1 MSKSSVSKR
10 MTRLSPS
17 MTFAMNQ
24 LSNDLKAKGIDVV
37 NMSLG
42 EPDFNTPDHV
52 KAAACAA
59 LDGNYTHYTPVP
71 GSLSLKE
78 AIAGKLQK
86 ENGLAYGPAEILVSN
101 GAKQSLCNA
110 ILALIDEGDEVI
122 IPAPYWVSYPQM
134 VLLAGGVPIHVDTGI
149 EQGFKM
155 TPGQLEKAIT
165 PRTRMLILCSPSN
178 PSGAVYS
185 QEELAALAEVIRRH
199 DDLLVLSDE
208 IYEHLN
214 YVGAHASI
222 ASCEGMRERTILV
235 NGVSKAYAMTGWRIG
250 FLAAP
255 KWIVSACNMLQGQY
269 TSGPCSVSQKAAEAA
284 WRGPQTCVEEMR
296 QAFERRRDLLVKLMR
311 EIPGLEV
318 AVPEGAFY
326 LFPKCSSYF
335 GKTDGTRVIR
345 TSTDFAMYL
354 LEVGHVATVGGD
366 AFGAPEYFRLSYA
379 TSEENIVEAAKRMAE
394 ALALL
399 K

>member
-1 MSKSSVSKR
+1 MA
-10 MTRLSPS
+10 RLSPS

-24 LSNDLKAKGIDVV
+24 MSNDLKARGIDIV

-42 EPDFNTPDHV
+42 EPDFGTPEQA
-52 KAAACAA
+52 KSGARTA
-59 LDGNYTHYTPVP
+59 LDEDFTHYTPVA
-71 GSLSLKE
+71 GTLSLRQ
-78 AIAGKLQK
+78 AIADKLQK
-86 ENGLAYGPAEILVSN
+86 ENGLTYGPAEILVSN
-101 GAKQSLCNA
+101 GAKQSICNA
-110 ILALIDEGDEVI
+110 VMALVDDGDEVI

-134 VLLAGGVPIHVDTGI
+134 VLLAGGVPVHVDTGI

-155 TPGQLEKAIT
+155 TPEQLEKAIT

-178 PSGAVYS
+178 PTGAVYS
-185 QEELAALAEVIRRH
+185 QEELEALAEVVLRH
-199 DDLLVLSDE
+199 EDLFVLSDE

-222 ASCEGMRERTILV
+222 ASCKGMRERTIV
-235 NGVSKAYAMTGWRIG
+235 INGVSKAYAMTGWRIG
-250 FLAAP
+250 FTAAP
-255 KWIVSACNMLQGQY
+255 KWIISACGMLQGQY

-284 WRGPQTCVEEMR
+284 WRGPQDYVEEMR
-296 QAFERRRDLLVKLMR
+296 QAFERRRNLLVKLMR

-335 GKTDGTRVIR
+335 GKTDGKRVIE
-345 TSTDFAMYL
+345 TSTDFALYL

-379 TSEENIVEAAKRMAE
+379 TSEESIVEAGKRISN

>member
-1 MSKSSVSKR
+1 MA
-10 MTRLSPS
+10 RLSPS

-24 LSNDLKAKGIDVV
+24 MSNDLKAKGIDIV
-37 NMSLG
+37 NMTLG
-42 EPDFNTPDHV
+42 EPDFNTPEHV
-52 KAAACAA
+52 KAAACTA
-59 LDGNYTHYTPVP
+59 LEENYTHYTPVG
-71 GSLSLKE
+71 GSLSLRE
-78 AIAGKLQK
+78 AISDKLQK
-86 ENGLAYGPAEILVSN
+86 ENGLAYAPADILVSN
-101 GAKQSLCNA
+101 GAKQSLCNVVM
-110 ILALIDEGDEVI
+110 ALIDEGDEVI

-134 VLLAGGVPIHVDTGI
+134 VLLAGGTPVYVETGI

-155 TPGQLEKAIT
+155 TPEQLEKAIT

-178 PSGAVYS
+178 PTGAVYS
-185 QEELAALAEVIRRH
+185 KEELNALAEVVLRH
-199 DDLLVLSDE
+199 EDLLVVSDE

-222 ASCEGMRERTILV
+222 ATVEGMRERTVII

-255 KWIVSACNMLQGQY
+255 KWIVSACSMLQGQY
-269 TSGPCSVSQKAAEAA
+269 TSGPCSVSQKAAEEA
-284 WRGPQTCVEEMR
+284 WRGSQACVEEMR
-296 QAFERRRDLLVKLMR
+296 QAFERRRNLLVSLLR

-318 AVPEGAFY
+318 NVPDGAFY

-335 GKTDGTRVIR
+335 GKSDGTNVIN
-345 TSTDFAMYL
+345 TSTDLAMYL
-354 LEVGHVATVGGD
+354 LEQGHVAVVGGD

-379 TSEENIVEAAKRMAE
+379 TSEEKIKEAAKRMAE

>member
-1 MSKSSVSKR
+1 MA
-10 MTRLSPS
+10 RLSPS

-24 LSNDLKAKGIDVV
+24 KSNDLKAKGIDIV
-37 NMSLG
+37 NMTLG
-42 EPDFNTPDHV
+42 EPDFNTPEHV
-52 KAAACAA
+52 KAAACTA
-59 LDGNYTHYTPVP
+59 LEENYTHYTPVG
-71 GSLSLKE
+71 GSLSLRE
-78 AIAGKLQK
+78 AISDKLQK
-86 ENGLAYGPAEILVSN
+86 ENGLAYAPADILVSN
-101 GAKQSLCNA
+101 GAKQSLCNVVM
-110 ILALIDEGDEVI
+110 ALIDEGDEVI

-134 VLLAGGVPIHVDTGI
+134 VLLAGGTPVYVETGI

-155 TPGQLEKAIT
+155 TPEQLEKAIT

-178 PSGAVYS
+178 PTGAVYS
-185 QEELAALAEVIRRH
+185 KEELKALADVILRH
-199 DDLLVLSDE
+199 EDVLVVSDE

-222 ASCEGMRERTILV
+222 ATVEGMRERTVII

-255 KWIVSACNMLQGQY
+255 KWIVSACSMLQGQY
-269 TSGPCSVSQKAAEAA
+269 TSGPCSVSQKAAEEA
-284 WRGPQTCVEEMR
+284 WRGSQACVEEMR
-296 QAFERRRDLLVKLMR
+296 QAFERRRNLLVGLLR

-318 AVPEGAFY
+318 NVPDGAFY
-326 LFPKCSSYF
+326 LFPKCSSFF
-335 GKTDGTRVIR
+335 GKSDGTNVIK
-345 TSTDFAMYL
+345 TSTDLAMYL
-354 LEVGHVATVGGD
+354 LEKGHVAVVGGD

-379 TSEENIVEAAKRMAE
+379 TSEEKIKEAAKRMAG

>member
-1 MSKSSVSKR
+1 MA
-10 MTRLSPS
+10 RLSPS

-24 LSNDLKAKGIDVV
+24 KSNDLKAKGIDIV
-37 NMSLG
+37 NMTLG
-42 EPDFNTPDHV
+42 EPDFNTPEHV
-52 KAAACAA
+52 KAAARTA
-59 LDGNYTHYTPVP
+59 LEENYTHYTPVG
-71 GSLSLKE
+71 GSLSLRE
-78 AIAGKLQK
+78 AISDKLQK
-86 ENGLAYGPAEILVSN
+86 ENGLAYAPADILVSN
-101 GAKQSLCNA
+101 GAKQSLCNVVM
-110 ILALIDEGDEVI
+110 ALIDEGDEVI

-134 VLLAGGVPIHVDTGI
+134 VLLAGGTPVYVETGI

-155 TPGQLEKAIT
+155 TPEQLEKAIT

-178 PSGAVYS
+178 PTGAVYS
-185 QEELAALAEVIRRH
+185 KEELNALAEVVLRH
-199 DDLLVLSDE
+199 EDVLVVSDE

-222 ASCEGMRERTILV
+222 ATVEGMRERTVII

-255 KWIVSACNMLQGQY
+255 KWIVSACSMLQGQY
-269 TSGPCSVSQKAAEAA
+269 TSGPCSVSQKAAEEA
-284 WRGPQTCVEEMR
+284 WRGSQACVEEMR
-296 QAFERRRDLLVKLMR
+296 QAFERRRNLLVSLLR

-318 AVPEGAFY
+318 NVPDGAFY

-335 GKTDGTRVIR
+335 GKSDGTNVIN
-345 TSTDFAMYL
+345 TSTDLAMYL
-354 LEVGHVATVGGD
+354 LEQGHVAVVGGD

-379 TSEENIVEAAKRMAE
+379 TSEEKIKEAAKRMAE